1 MEIKK
6 EKTIELFDYN
16 SITKEQKKTVQEVID
31 LAKNAGHNLFAEF
44 LKNKFQIVERKKIN
58 IDNSVFVKYAKI
70 NNLFCSVQGY
80 VDNLNLKE
88 PLEPIISV
96 TDPISK
102 FDKLVVSVIESQNKK
117 EIK

>member
-1 MEIKK
+1 MKIKK

-16 SITKEQKKTVQEVID
+16 SITKEQKKAVQEVID

-44 LKNKFQIVERKKIN
+44 LKNKFQIVERKKFN
-58 IDNSVFVKYAKI
+58 IDNSIFVKYAKI

-96 TDPISK
+96 TDSISK
-102 FDKLVVSVIESQNKK
+102 FDKLIVSIVDAENKK
-117 EIK
+117 KIK

>member
-1 MEIKK
+1 MKIKK
-6 EKTIELFDYN
+6 EKTIELFDYG
-16 SITKEQKKTVQEVID
+16 SITKEHKKAVQEVID
-31 LAKNAGHNLFAEF
+31 LAKNSGHNLFAEF
-44 LKNKFQIVERKKIN
+44 LKNKFQIVEREKFN
-58 IDNSVFVKYAKI
+58 PDNSVFVKYAKI

-96 TDPISK
+96 TEPLSK
-102 FDKLVVSVIESQNKK
+102 FDKLIVSVIESQNKK